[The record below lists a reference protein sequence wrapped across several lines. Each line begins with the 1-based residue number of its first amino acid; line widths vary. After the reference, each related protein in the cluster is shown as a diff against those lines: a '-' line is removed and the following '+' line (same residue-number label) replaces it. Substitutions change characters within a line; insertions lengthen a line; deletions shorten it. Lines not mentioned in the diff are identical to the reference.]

1 MERDLNAV
9 SGIGIF
15 LSQGKCINDG
25 ILSRIDK
32 NERASTSREQ
42 NLHKVKGK
50 RKEKNKAKASAA
62 NKKGI
67 RVR

>member
-1 MERDLNAV
+1 MPYQELEFF
-9 SGIGIF
+9 F

-25 ILSRIDK
+25 ILSRIDT
-32 NERASTSREQ
+32 NERASTSGTQ
-42 NLHKVKGK
+42 NLHKVKGE
-50 RKEKNKAKASAA
+50 RKKKKDKAKALKA